1 MQRSDRRTL
10 WKNEMELARVLFDKG
25 ERDRSWVY
33 LERAH
38 ILSQPFAWL
47 HVVTHLEMLRVAF
60 LSRDGK
66 EFVGQVVRTLVAAPG
81 SLLRK
86 YPEGNTGRS
95 NVSMFKTMDTPHDLF
110 EASSASDKE
119 KRS

>member
-1 MQRSDRRTL
+1 MDKARVQAE
-10 WKNEMELARVLFDKG
+10 KEEMEAC
-25 ERDRSWVY
+25 WAH

-47 HVVTHLEMLRVAF
+47 HVVTHFEMLKVAF
-60 LSRDGK
+60 ETRDGK
-66 EFVGQVVRTLVAAPG
+66 EIRGQALRLVVAAPG

-95 NVSMFKTMDTPHDLF
+95 HVSMFQPMPSPKDLF
-110 EASSASDKE
+110 EPVPDDNHESKT
-119 KRS
+119 